1 MIGGDVLFLLDLGSR
16 LREDVN
22 VRIVNRGDS
31 MRRIVK
37 RIVLATPRLAALFL
51 VAAVLAVFA
60 PGCGGDDEY
69 TADGQKIV
77 KLKLGHI
84 VKPGSPIFDAA
95 EKLAADVKA
104 RTGGAV
110 VITIYGSSQ
119 LGNQADLIEGLQIG
133 AVDMTISSP
142 AVMSALT
149 PEIAVL
155 DLPYIFPN
163 AKQAYAVLDG
173 DIGQEL
179 YASSRRDHGYTVLS
193 VWENGF
199 RHTTNSKR
207 EITSPEDM
215 AGLKI
220 RVPESQ
226 IYLEMMKALGAN
238 PTPMEFG
245 ELFTAL
251 QTGAV
256 DGQENPIS
264 QTYSSRFYEIQ
275 SYMTLDGHI
284 YATQPVL
291 IRNASLEKLS
301 PEQREILFAACNEA
315 RDWERGMVAQR
326 EKGMMEEMEKAGMRI
341 TPLTVDQIAKFQAA
355 VAPVWAIF
363 EKAIGKEM
371 LDKVANYRLHE
382 ETE

>member
-1 MIGGDVLFLLDLGSR
+1 MGS
-16 LREDVN
+16 
-22 VRIVNRGDS
+22 RGDS
-31 MRRIVK
+31 MERIIRRVSAVIRK
-37 RIVLATPRLAALFL
+37 SLVLSL
-51 VAAVLAVFA
+51 AAVLVIFA
-60 PGCGGDDEY
+60 TGCGEDDEY
-69 TADGQKIV
+69 TADGQRIV

-95 EKLAADVKA
+95 EKLAADVKE

-110 VITIYGSSQ
+110 VITIFGSSQ

-163 AKQAYAVLDG
+163 AKQAYAILDG
-173 DIGQEL
+173 EIGQEL
-179 YASSRRDHGYTVLS
+179 YASSKRDHGYTVLS

-207 EITSPEDM
+207 EITSPADM
-215 AGLKI
+215 SGLKI

-291 IRNASLEKLS
+291 IRNASLEKLT
-301 PEQREILFAACNEA
+301 PEQQQILFAACDEA
-315 RDWERGMVAQR
+315 RDWERDMVAQR
-326 EKGMMEEMEKAGMRI
+326 EKGMMEEMEKAGMKI
-341 TPLTVDQIAKFQAA
+341 TPLSLEQIAEFQAA

-363 EKAIGKEM
+363 EKAIGKER
-371 LDKVANYRLHE
+371 LEKVANYRLNE
-382 ETE
+382 EAK